1 MTCQACAAVAANPL
15 SGAYVADCR
24 ACLVRRIARGPA
36 HWESRRAGKLLPRY
50 VAQLATLGDVAA
62 AHAEVKAVALGFSRG
77 G

>member
-1 MTCQACAAVAANPL
+1 MTCAACAAVAADSL
-15 SGAYVADCR
+15 SGAYMAGCR
-24 ACLVRRIARGPA
+24 ACEVRYIASGPA

-50 VAQLATLGDVAA
+50 VAQLAALGDVAA

>member
-1 MTCQACAAVAANPL
+1 MTCAACAAVAADSL

-24 ACLVRRIARGPA
+24 ACRVRHIARGPA

-50 VAQLATLGDVAA
+50 VAQLAALGDVAA